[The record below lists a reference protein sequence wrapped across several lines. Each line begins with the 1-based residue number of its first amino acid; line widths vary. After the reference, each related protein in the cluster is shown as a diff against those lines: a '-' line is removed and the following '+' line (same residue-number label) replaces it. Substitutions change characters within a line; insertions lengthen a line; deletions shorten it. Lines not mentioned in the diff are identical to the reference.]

1 MDKVISGN
9 EKMRYNIV
17 DDAFESHIVSLD
29 ILDDCTEENMSNF
42 VWGFDKADVDNKQV
56 YDKLIDAAIKRKDE
70 FGIEGLE
77 NLMRCTE

>member
-56 YDKLIDAAIKRKDE
+56 YDKLIDAAIKRKFE
-70 FGIEGLE
+70 FGKEGLK
-77 NLMRCTE
+77 NLPRWTE

>member
-17 DDAFESHIVSLD
+17 DDAYESHIVSLD
-29 ILDDCTEENMSNF
+29 ILDDCTEENMF
-42 VWGFDKADVDNKQV
+42 MVWGFDKADVDNKQV

-70 FGIEGLE
+70 FGKEGLE
-77 NLMRCTE
+77 NLMQRTK